1 MPLIVHT
8 SASTLC
14 ESKDFMEKE
23 LAIDLRMP
31 DTISLHIEERN
42 PKRGIFVPG
51 THLGIIFS
59 LFYPLLT

>member
-31 DTISLHIEERN
+31 DTIPSN
-42 PKRGIFVPG
+42 PTRTIFYQAFVLRPSVYLMG
-51 THLGIIFS
+51 R
-59 LFYPLLT
+59 

>member
-1 MPLIVHT
+1 MLLIVHT

-51 THLGIIFS
+51 THLG
-59 LFYPLLT
+59 PP